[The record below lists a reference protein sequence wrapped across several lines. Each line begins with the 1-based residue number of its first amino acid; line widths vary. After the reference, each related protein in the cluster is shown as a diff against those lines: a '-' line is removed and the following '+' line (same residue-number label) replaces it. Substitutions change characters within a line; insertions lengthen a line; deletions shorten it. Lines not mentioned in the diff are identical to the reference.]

1 MKWFVLLVMF
11 AAGAA
16 QAAQMTESRHMIG
29 LRHMTE
35 LRYVDQDPGD
45 PPYATRILVT
55 PDYLRMDTGEDDGD
69 FVLLDRRQH
78 KAFNVMRESRLAMVF
93 VPATL
98 PPRPESWK
106 SRLLVKPHAKGAQ
119 RYRLLVNGQTC
130 SEGVADRR
138 AVPDAARA
146 MAELKTVLAAT
157 QYRVWRDTPVELR
170 HDCDLANLVWE
181 ADSTLRMGLTL
192 EEREFNGRSRTLQ
205 GRSSVP
211 LKPELFRL
219 PDGFVEMPAPGL

>member
-1 MKWFVLLVMF
+1 MKWFVLLGLL

-16 QAAQMTESRHMIG
+16 QAAEMAG

-35 LRYVDQDPGD
+35 LRYIDQDPGD

-78 KAFNVMRESRLAMVF
+78 KVFNVMRESRLAMVF

-106 SRLLVKPHAKGAQ
+106 SRLLVKPHTQGAQ
-119 RYRLLVNGQTC
+119 RYSLLVNGQTC
-130 SEGVADRR
+130 SEGVVDRH

-146 MAELKTVLAAT
+146 MAELKSVLAAT
-157 QYRVWRDTPVELR
+157 QYRVWRDTPTDLR

-181 ADSTLRMGLTL
+181 ADSALRMGLTL
-192 EEREFNGRSRTLQ
+192 EEREFSGRSRKLQ
-205 GRSSVP
+205 GRSSAPV
-211 LKPELFRL
+211 KPELFRL
-219 PDGFVEMPAPGL
+219 PDGFAEMQAPGL

>member
-1 MKWFVLLVMF
+1 MKWFVLLGLL

-16 QAAQMTESRHMIG
+16 QAAEMAG

-35 LRYVDQDPGD
+35 LRYIDQDPGD

-78 KAFNVMRESRLAMVF
+78 KVFNVMRESRLAMVF

-130 SEGVADRR
+130 SEGVADRH

-192 EEREFNGRSRTLQ
+192 EEREFSGRSRMLQ

-219 PDGFVEMPAPGL
+219 PDGFAEMPAPGL